1 MRTWR
6 VGTFSMGASLIFLG
20 IFLFV
25 SKLSGFNLAHVM
37 MGWWPVLLIVL
48 GVEILLYLFFSGHE
62 KPVLKYD
69 FLSIL
74 FIGVLGTVGIGF
86 AILSTSGIMGKVEE
100 VVAREERSFSLP
112 DFSYQTE
119 ESIKRVVLRPA
130 SYQLTIEATDEA
142 EVSMFGTYRTQAS
155 KDKVIVSHADEYV
168 SATKKGDTLYVNI
181 KTLPS
186 ETGPFYSHQE
196 VAATILIP
204 KNLKLEV
211 IGNGNQL
218 NLKPRILENDWS
230 INHVSSL
237 DIEVEKESDLS
248 ISAVGVSDVYGED
261 REWKVTETSDSS
273 NEYESVERNAV
284 YQSGEGKYRININN
298 THRVSLISNQ

>member
-37 MGWWPVLLIVL
+37 MGWWPLLLIVL
-48 GVEILLYLFFSGHE
+48 GAEILLYLLFSGQE

-69 FLSIL
+69 ILSIL

-112 DFSYQTE
+112 DFSYQTD

-155 KDKVIVSHADEYV
+155 RDKVIVSQVDEYV
-168 SATKKGDTLYVNI
+168 SATKKGDTLYVNV
-181 KTLPS
+181 KTLPN

-204 KNLKLEV
+204 KDMKLEV
-211 IGNGNQL
+211 IGNGNQF
-218 NLKPRILENDWS
+218 NLKPRALENDWS
-230 INHVSSL
+230 IHSASSL
-237 DIEVEKESDLS
+237 DIEVEKESDLR
-248 ISAVGVSDVYGED
+248 ISAVGITDVFDED
-261 REWKVTETSDSS
+261 SEWEVTETSDSGS
-273 NEYESVERNAV
+273 EYEGVERNAV
-284 YQSGEGKYRININN
+284 YQSGDGTYQININN
-298 THRVSLISNQ
+298 THRISLITNQ